1 MQRQERSLQELFM
14 CPDCVDCYPGRQGK
28 CINPFTKSSQAQSQP
43 PVSRPSQPS
52 SPESLP
58 PSPCSE
64 PLPPSSSPEFLNSQQ
79 LEHSQSPN
87 ACPHRTSPSPGGPHD
102 HARKAMTCSPPPL
115 TNRQQPHFDSP
126 STSATLQPPTLSSP
140 PNPQQLQF
148 SLTPL
153 SQQLPPETAVYTP
166 HCQIDLAVSY
176 GQGGMLGKA
185 CKILTSSGLAPNN
198 ETTWNLHVLLS
209 KHPASQLPSIKEITQ
224 EPVSLGS
231 DFNIL
236 SVLRSFP
243 KDTGAGPSGLCV
255 QHLLDVSSTAHPTP
269 ICASL
274 REVINLLASGKA
286 PPIVSK
292 YLAGGNLITLN
303 KFKTGVQQ
311 GDPLGPMLFALVLH
325 KLVSSIDAD
334 DGCLNL
340 ILQTWYLDDGVL
352 AVRCAQAK
360 KLLSVLLE
368 MADSDL
374 HVATSL
380 LRICGGFCKLV
391 HISRTTPTSPSSEA
405 LCAFDGE
412 TRSCFS
418 ACLAA
423 DVTDA
428 AWQQAQLSLS
438 FGGLGLRSI
447 AFHSSSAFLAS
458 FSASATRPIPEK
470 KASVRDSYKADLE
483 KKASVRDSYKA
494 DPEKKKASVRGSCK
508 ADPEK
513 KASKKASVRDSY
525 KADPEK
531 KKASVRDSYKA
542 DPEKKKAS
550 VRDSYNADIESKQS
564 AKKQRYQE
572 DLEEN
577 RAAKR
582 QKYEDNSAAINASER
597 NRHWNDP
604 AVRLAKR
611 AADRTHGS
619 PNYHCY
625 PKA

>member
-166 HCQIDLAVSY
+166 HVIVPQLDKPSNYLPPPTPEVPYPMQSVTPSQQIMEDHNHTSHPD
-176 GQGGMLGKA
+176 Q
-185 CKILTSSGLAPNN
+185 LTNISLNIKTSGP
-198 ETTWNLHVLLS
+198 
-209 KHPASQLPSIKEITQ
+209 QR
-224 EPVSLGS
+224 G
-231 DFNIL
+231 
-236 SVLRSFP
+236 
-243 KDTGAGPSGLCV
+243 C
-255 QHLLDVSSTAHPTP
+255 VSSQ
-269 ICASL
+269 
-274 REVINLLASGKA
+274 
-286 PPIVSK
+286 
-292 YLAGGNLITLN
+292 
-303 KFKTGVQQ
+303 TGVQQ

-458 FSASATRPIPEK
+458 FSASGRYNSSYERFCGTAIAPIASEFTCTVPLKPERATRPISKRNRPLCATATRPIPEK

-513 KASKKASVRDSY
+513 KASVRDSYKADPKRRPLY